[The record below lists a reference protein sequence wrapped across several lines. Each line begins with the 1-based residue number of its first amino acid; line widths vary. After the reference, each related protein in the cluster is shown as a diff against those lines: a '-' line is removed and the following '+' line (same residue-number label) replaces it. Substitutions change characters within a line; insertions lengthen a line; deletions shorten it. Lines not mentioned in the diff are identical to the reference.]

1 MRVRESNKFSLGPVE
16 FETPVQLEIQN
27 MENLEEGSGDS
38 STWRA
43 TETIRGDKISQ
54 ERDVERGFSLSRG

>member
-27 MENLEEGSGDS
+27 MENLEEGSGVS